1 MSNVRPQSHNVA
13 MSSQRI
19 RPLAIC
25 VFRNR
30 GRILVTEAHDPV
42 KRQSFCRPL
51 GGGIEFGETSAQAVA
66 REVREEINAEVA
78 NLKLIGTLE
87 NIFTYLG
94 ATGHEI
100 VQVYDGEFVDESLYG
115 LASIPGAESNG
126 QAFQAIWRELECFST
141 ELPLFPEGLLQLLN
155 SKAAHLAAEA

>member
-1 MSNVRPQSHNVA
+1 
-13 MSSQRI
+13 MSSPRI

-25 VFRNR
+25 VFRND

-42 KRQSFCRPL
+42 KRQTFCRPL

-87 NIFTYLG
+87 SIFTYLG
-94 ATGHEI
+94 VPGHEI
-100 VQVYDGEFVDESLYG
+100 VQVYDGEFADESFYS
-115 LASIPGAESNG
+115 LASIPGAESDG
-126 QAFQAIWRELECFST
+126 QAFQAIWRELESFSN

-155 SKAAHLAAEA
+155 SQTVRPAAKA